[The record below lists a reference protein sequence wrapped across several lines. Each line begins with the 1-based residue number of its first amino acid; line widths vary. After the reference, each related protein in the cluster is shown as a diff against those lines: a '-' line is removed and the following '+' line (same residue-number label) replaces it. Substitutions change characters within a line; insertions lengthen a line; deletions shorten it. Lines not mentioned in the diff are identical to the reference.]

1 MSGQMKTMLDRSNPL
16 FTTDY
21 SFRDIYFIST
31 AAEDSDETPAR
42 AVSGLQGWIDCYEN
56 ARLAGT
62 VFGGGAND
70 RGEIRNSPD
79 KLKEAYNMGKAV

>member
-1 MSGQMKTMLDRSNPL
+1 M
-16 FTTDY
+16 
-21 SFRDIYFIST
+21 
-31 AAEDSDETPAR
+31 PAR

-70 RGEIRNSPD
+70 RGEIRNFPD
-79 KLKEAYNMGKAV
+79 KLKEAYSMGKAV